1 MKMKMSIEDYLSC
14 SFEVTFCIDKDT
26 MKTVMFE
33 PEWEDDWMTVSHGE
47 YYYDVNL
54 WLDDNDTIRFG
65 VYKLK
70 SDPDN
75 SPDYLTMIDS
85 KITCSDSCDKASIK
99 VIKC

>member
-1 MKMKMSIEDYLSC
+1 MKMSIEDYLSC
-14 SFEVTFCIDKDT
+14 SFEITFCIDEET
-26 MKTVMFE
+26 MKTVVIE
-33 PEWEDDWMTVSHGE
+33 PEWEDDWVTVSHGE

-54 WLDDNDTIRFG
+54 WLDDDDTLRFG
-65 VYKLK
+65 VYKLR

-85 KITCSDSCDKASIK
+85 KVCCSDSCDKSSIK